1 MTMSPAAVTPAVSP
15 LSKEK
20 GLYSPPN
27 FTLSL
32 GPGESLCGREQPILC
47 GCLKK
52 AAVSIMLWQHF
63 MLQND
68 KWRGRG
74 RAEVQLKHAHTHTHT
89 HTHSRKQWHRRVWAL
104 HGYAL
109 YASLFQLMTLC
120 CSHTHT
126 HTHTLPLQVRL
137 LELNHSQRLWERV
150 ESGRGGANR
159 LTRPTSPSSDPGEW
173 EVAVAVPPGPVAPLS
188 SGQSSSFPP
197 PT

>member
-1 MTMSPAAVTPAVSP
+1 MSGGSSCSYAHLAVNKADLAGAPATHCTHDRAEMDAYLSPAAVTPAVSP

-68 KWRGRG
+68 K
-74 RAEVQLKHAHTHTHT
+74 
-89 HTHSRKQWHRRVWAL
+89 
-104 HGYAL
+104 
-109 YASLFQLMTLC
+109 
-120 CSHTHT
+120 
-126 HTHTLPLQVRL
+126 
-137 LELNHSQRLWERV
+137 
-150 ESGRGGANR
+150 
-159 LTRPTSPSSDPGEW
+159 
-173 EVAVAVPPGPVAPLS
+173 
-188 SGQSSSFPP
+188 
-197 PT
+197 

>member
-1 MTMSPAAVTPAVSP
+1 MSGGSSCSYAHLAVNKADLAGAPATHCTHDRAEMDAYLSSDAMTMSPAAVTPAVSP

-68 KWRGRG
+68 K
-74 RAEVQLKHAHTHTHT
+74 
-89 HTHSRKQWHRRVWAL
+89 
-104 HGYAL
+104 
-109 YASLFQLMTLC
+109 
-120 CSHTHT
+120 
-126 HTHTLPLQVRL
+126 
-137 LELNHSQRLWERV
+137 
-150 ESGRGGANR
+150 
-159 LTRPTSPSSDPGEW
+159 
-173 EVAVAVPPGPVAPLS
+173 
-188 SGQSSSFPP
+188 
-197 PT
+197 